1 MAGPCASML
10 VALAGQ
16 ELAIVVQLGPMILV
30 PVELLAALVVPALQ
44 LALVALAALVALVG
58 PLVVAAVAL
67 HRSLG
72 CLSVALLASVFLRSP
87 VVAADLAASLP
98 DLPPRNKRRKG
109 HEKSIEKQEQNRK
122 KRFKTI
128 PEPPSNSKH
137 YCKHDSKHDCILTT
151 VKAIASSIVW
161 HDDITGQDWSE
172 SSKDRPFCNISD
184 HILYIYN
191 YI

>member
-1 MAGPCASML
+1 ML

-44 LALVALAALVALVG
+44 LALVALAALVG

-98 DLPPRNKRRKG
+98 DLPPA
-109 HEKSIEKQEQNRK
+109 H
-122 KRFKTI
+122 
-128 PEPPSNSKH
+128 PMP
-137 YCKHDSKHDCILTT
+137 
-151 VKAIASSIVW
+151 
-161 HDDITGQDWSE
+161 
-172 SSKDRPFCNISD
+172 
-184 HILYIYN
+184 
-191 YI
+191 

>member
-16 ELAIVVQLGPMILV
+16 ELAIVC
-30 PVELLAALVVPALQ
+30 AAWANDTGAGGAACSACGACPATC
-44 LALVALAALVALVG
+44 ACCACCAVALVG

-122 KRFKTI
+122 KRFRNHHPIANTTANTTL
-128 PEPPSNSKH
+128 S
-137 YCKHDSKHDCILTT
+137 TT
-151 VKAIASSIVW
+151 VS
-161 HDDITGQDWSE
+161 
-172 SSKDRPFCNISD
+172 
-184 HILYIYN
+184 
-191 YI
+191 